1 MLANIYIKQ
10 NRNHARNVAVFI
22 LPLTSSIHIVIN
34 DYVYPGR
41 HRNVTFGNKH
51 SECNL
56 LAAYHG
62 YFSFT

>member
-1 MLANIYIKQ
+1 MAE
-10 NRNHARNVAVFI
+10 FI
-22 LPLTSSIHIVIN
+22 LPFTSTIHVVIN
-34 DYVYPGR
+34 DYVYLCWQS
-41 HRNVTFGNKH
+41 NVTFGNKH